1 MSDMILVIQKTPS
14 PMRILRAWLFRERSV
29 RGVGAIELDV
39 VDQQITREETALR
52 TAGAE
57 AVAIKSSLD
66 RARRQ
71 VRAALTDE
79 RTPGQIDAT
88 EARAIARILIGTSVK
103 AHHHTAHLEKLT

>member
-1 MSDMILVIQKTPS
+1 MSDVILIVKTPS

-57 AVAIKSSLD
+57 AVAIESSLD
-66 RARRQ
+66 RAAR
-71 VRAALTDE
+71 VNRAA
-79 RTPGQIDAT
+79 
-88 EARAIARILIGTSVK
+88 
-103 AHHHTAHLEKLT
+103 

>member
-1 MSDMILVIQKTPS
+1 MILALKTPS

-52 TAGAE
+52 TVGVE
-57 AVAIKSSLD
+57 AVAIESSLD

-88 EARAIARILIGTSVK
+88 EARAIARTSVK
-103 AHHHTAHLEKLT
+103 AHHHTLNLEKLT